1 MNYHSILDWTLKMMV
16 TMTGTAWV
24 ITSAGMKSVG
34 IFSLL
39 MPHEKGN
46 DKNRKI
52 GLLLKKYL
60 LLKKS
65 EMRV

>member
-1 MNYHSILDWTLKMMV
+1 MNYQSILDWTLKMMV
-16 TMTGTAWV
+16 TMTGTAWF

-39 MPHEKGN
+39 MLHEKGN

-52 GLLLKKYL
+52 GILLKIHY
-60 LLKKS
+60 
-65 EMRV
+65 

>member
-1 MNYHSILDWTLKMMV
+1 MMV

-39 MPHEKGN
+39 MPHKKGN

-52 GLLLKKYL
+52 GLLLKKNL